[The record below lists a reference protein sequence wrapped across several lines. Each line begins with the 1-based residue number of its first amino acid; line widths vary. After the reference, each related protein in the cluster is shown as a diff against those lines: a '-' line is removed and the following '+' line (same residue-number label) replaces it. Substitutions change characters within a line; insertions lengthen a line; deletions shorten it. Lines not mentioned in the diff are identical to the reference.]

1 MAGILSKVILL
12 VGSLRAYG
20 ACDYVAFLQWEKR
33 NVYNE
38 VSRILVGVFS
48 HCGDALEHSVEH
60 LC

>member
-20 ACDYVAFLQWEKR
+20 ACDYVAFLQWGKR

-38 VSRILVGVFS
+38 GSRILVGVFS
-48 HCGDALEHSVEH
+48 HCGNAPESSAGR